1 MKFVFF
7 GCLVLTLIPLL
18 ICVYQLQKVEKTPLR
33 TNACLVVKSVMGV
46 IMLYGMT
53 LMTLNKAMA
62 LFLYSA
68 FFLAVD
74 IMSFSL
80 CLYAISY
87 SDIMERVKHI
97 KVYMLIALIL
107 DVILMIVNAFKGNV
121 FKIERCVDAQG
132 NPFYNDV
139 SRGNLYLIHVFA
151 CYIFICF
158 AFVILVY
165 RFLHCPKIFRIKYK
179 SIIYTL
185 IVTAL
190 VNTLYLA
197 TGNSFDF
204 SLICYGLVAV
214 AIIYFTFFHIPMG
227 LMEKMLALFIKQMD
241 DAIVCFD
248 IKGKCLHYNDN
259 VTKIYSEASP
269 SALEKVFQIWL
280 DGKKVEE
287 ATERQWEEAREIDGD
302 EHIFAC
308 SYKRLMNNGR
318 CIGGF
323 FLHHDKTEEIRRVN
337 QEKYRISHDRLTG
350 VLNQEFFY
358 KEATKMLDEH
368 TDESHVLVCTDIND
382 FKIVND
388 ILGEEK
394 GDEILAHIAETLS
407 VLTPQDALCG
417 RVGGDRF
424 AICMKKDD
432 FEEGVFRKELTK
444 VERLD
449 GNDNFR
455 LRIYIGIYEIDTK
468 DCEVSV
474 MCDRSFVAMK
484 SIKNDAEKR
493 IVYYDD
499 TVRQQSIR
507 EQNIITSFAK
517 TLASGQFTFYVQPQ
531 MSVDGMVRGGEAL
544 VRWIHPER
552 GLVPPGEFIDI
563 FERTGLISKLD
574 VYIWEQ
580 VCRQLRDWKNDG
592 HSELYLSVNISPI
605 DIFYLDIYKTITSLV
620 EKYEIHPHNL
630 KLEITETAVLTDMQK
645 TKKLISRLR
654 GYGFIVEMDDF
665 GSGYSSLNMLK
676 DIQIDTIKLD
686 MGFLRSANKERSFL
700 ILKNIIELSK
710 NLGLEIISEG
720 VETKEQVDRLTEMGC
735 DVFQG
740 YYFSKPM
747 SVWDF
752 EDVYVPAN

>member
-287 ATERQWEEAREIDGD
+287 AT
-302 EHIFAC
+302 
-308 SYKRLMNNGR
+308 
-318 CIGGF
+318 
-323 FLHHDKTEEIRRVN
+323 
-337 QEKYRISHDRLTG
+337 
-350 VLNQEFFY
+350 
-358 KEATKMLDEH
+358 
-368 TDESHVLVCTDIND
+368 
-382 FKIVND
+382 
-388 ILGEEK
+388 
-394 GDEILAHIAETLS
+394 
-407 VLTPQDALCG
+407 
-417 RVGGDRF
+417 
-424 AICMKKDD
+424 
-432 FEEGVFRKELTK
+432 
-444 VERLD
+444 
-449 GNDNFR
+449 
-455 LRIYIGIYEIDTK
+455 
-468 DCEVSV
+468 
-474 MCDRSFVAMK
+474 
-484 SIKNDAEKR
+484 
-493 IVYYDD
+493 
-499 TVRQQSIR
+499 
-507 EQNIITSFAK
+507 
-517 TLASGQFTFYVQPQ
+517 
-531 MSVDGMVRGGEAL
+531 
-544 VRWIHPER
+544 
-552 GLVPPGEFIDI
+552 
-563 FERTGLISKLD
+563 
-574 VYIWEQ
+574 
-580 VCRQLRDWKNDG
+580 
-592 HSELYLSVNISPI
+592 
-605 DIFYLDIYKTITSLV
+605 
-620 EKYEIHPHNL
+620 
-630 KLEITETAVLTDMQK
+630 
-645 TKKLISRLR
+645 
-654 GYGFIVEMDDF
+654 
-665 GSGYSSLNMLK
+665 
-676 DIQIDTIKLD
+676 
-686 MGFLRSANKERSFL
+686 
-700 ILKNIIELSK
+700 
-710 NLGLEIISEG
+710 
-720 VETKEQVDRLTEMGC
+720 
-735 DVFQG
+735 
-740 YYFSKPM
+740 
-747 SVWDF
+747 
-752 EDVYVPAN
+752 